1 MTPKAAGAARTGLP
15 TFTAGGFLDTPRA
28 AFLYSGAYAEY
39 MKALIT
45 GAGGMVGRALI
56 EHCRLRG
63 DEVAAYDRDG
73 LDITDERVV
82 RETFAL
88 VRPDAVINCAA
99 WTDVDACELDPQRAF
114 LVNSQG
120 VEALATAS
128 RLAGASFVTIS
139 TDYVFDGRKPE
150 GFYTQRDD
158 PHPLS
163 AYGAAKLEGERRAQM
178 ASARTSVVRSGWIF
192 GPGGK
197 NFLAT
202 VVERARGGERLK
214 AITDVYGTPT
224 YAPDLAS
231 RLREL
236 AELDLPGI
244 YHVVNSGEGT
254 SFEGFARAAAKAAG
268 LAQVEIES
276 VSMDSLKR
284 PAPRPRN
291 SRMRCL
297 LSEAIGLA
305 PLRDWR
311 DALREFAARTGD

>member
-1 MTPKAAGAARTGLP
+1 M
-15 TFTAGGFLDTPRA
+15 
-28 AFLYSGAYAEY
+28 S
-39 MKALIT
+39 MKVFIT
-45 GAGGMVGRALI
+45 GAGGMLGRVLA
-56 EHCRLRG
+56 EHCGARG
-63 DEVAAYDRDG
+63 DEVFAHDRES
-73 LDITDERVV
+73 LDITDERAV
-82 RETFAL
+82 RETVERA
-88 VRPDAVINCAA
+88 RPDAVLNCAA
-99 WTDVDACELDPQRAF
+99 WTDVDGCELDPQQAF

-120 VEALATAS
+120 VEILATAS
-128 RLAGASFVTIS
+128 RLAGAAFVTVS
-139 TDYVFDGRKPE
+139 TDYVFDGRKEE

-163 AYGAAKLEGERRAQM
+163 AYGAAKLEGERRAQI

-202 VVERARGGERLK
+202 VVERAQKGERMK
-214 AITDVYGTPT
+214 AITDSYGTPT
-224 YAPDLAS
+224 HASDLAA

-236 AELDLPGI
+236 AELDLPGV

-254 SFEGFARAAAKAAG
+254 SYEGFVRAAAIAAG
-268 LAQVEIES
+268 VAGVEIER

-284 PAPRPRN
+284 TAPRPRN

-311 DALREFAARTGD
+311 DALADFAAHGEQSRER